1 MATPPKPEDSF
12 PDRKWEDA
20 LAFVAPKDGDL
31 AKVTNRTDVTKDP
44 WFKTDHVAVSDTSG
58 DAGPPSGYDY
68 GWSQGWAA
76 SGGKRYTYQV
86 GFSLTPEVGDNGP
99 DTALSKFIHEPW
111 AIIGPP
117 LNTLIGNSSISVGSF
132 DDGAMML
139 RNVLNHMDFV
149 ENDIKTWVKDINV
162 PDSEMQGT
170 AAGAFKRV
178 LVAVQQ
184 QVAYLHQEVV
194 NRGDIPALIDSA
206 RVKLHDAMFALVT
219 AADTFRNAPGGW
231 PATHVHDI
239 FFNAM
244 AGANLTFSSDRGSV
258 TLDVPELGNPAKPE
272 FWSTLEQ
279 KSKDAWL
286 KGVADVLD
294 IVAKPQMGYVQTAY
308 QAAIDVIPASALTRP
323 PYRDLDA
330 PKPPGDD
337 TNSGDKKPPGDDTN
351 TGDKKPPGDDTN
363 TGDKK
368 PPGDDTNT
376 GDKKPPGDDTNTGDK
391 PPGSGITGP
400 PKTESNVPPPPPQL
414 KTTGPPQTNSGVGA
428 GNTLLD
434 KNNQPI
440 KDSKGNTPDIPPGS
454 HIDPKTGQI
463 IGPDGKPVLGA
474 DKKPLI
480 APPNTHIGPG
490 TTTGNS
496 NSNSKSSQQ
505 QLKEQQELA
514 EKQIKQQKVN
524 QQQQLKDQQELQEK
538 QLKQQQLNQQ
548 QQLKQR
554 KAQEAQEVEQE
565 KAYQKALSQ
574 IRGDAR
580 TESSGNGYGNKTGG
594 GGKNK
599 LNLEE
604 LPPRVNERLPN
615 SRSIGDPKTSVS
627 ERVRT
632 RTSANEPNLAAE
644 ESAVRQSSAMNRT
657 SSNGQPMMP
666 PMGGGGGG
674 GGGERDRERRTWLA
688 EDEETWGTS
697 QAAAPGVIG

>member
-1 MATPPKPEDSF
+1 MATPSKPEDSF

-44 WFKTDHVAVSDTSG
+44 WFKTDHVAVSDTNG

-76 SGGKRYTYQV
+76 SGGSRYTYQI
-86 GFSLTPEVGDNGP
+86 GFSLTPEVGDNGS

-139 RNVLNHMDFV
+139 RNVLNHMDFL
-149 ENDIKTWVKDINV
+149 ENDIKAWVKDINV

-194 NRGDIPALIDSA
+194 NRGDIPTLMDSA
-206 RVKLHDAMFALVT
+206 RVKLHDAMAALVN

-244 AGANLTFSSDRGSV
+244 AGATLTFSADRGSV
-258 TLDVPELGNPAKPE
+258 TLDVPGLGNPVKPE

-279 KSKDAWL
+279 QSKDAWL

-308 QAAIDVIPASALTRP
+308 QAAIDVIPAAALTKP
-323 PYRDLDA
+323 PYRDLNA

-337 TNSGDKKPPGDDTN
+337 TD
-351 TGDKKPPGDDTN
+351 TGDKKPPGDDTD

-368 PPGDDTNT
+368 PPGDDTDT

-400 PKTESNVPPPPPQL
+400 PKTESNVPPPPPQS
-414 KTTGPPQTNSGVGA
+414 KTTGPPQTNEGNGA

-434 KNNQPI
+434 KNNQSI
-440 KDSKGNTPDIPPGS
+440 KDSKGNETQIPPGS
-454 HIDPKTGQI
+454 HINKDGTI
-463 IGPDGKPVLGA
+463 TGPDGKLLLGA
-474 DKKPLI
+474 DKKPLM
-480 APPNTHIGPG
+480 APPNSHIGPG

-496 NSNSKSSQQ
+496 NSNSKTGQQ

-524 QQQQLKDQQELQEK
+524 QQQQLKDQQDLQEK
-538 QLKQQQLNQQ
+538 
-548 QQLKQR
+548 QLKQR

-580 TESSGNGYGNKTGG
+580 TETSGNGYGNKTGG

-604 LPPRVNERLPN
+604 LPPRGNERLPN

-627 ERVRT
+627 DRVRT
-632 RTSANEPNLAAE
+632 RTSADEPNLAAE

-674 GGGERDRERRTWLA
+674 GGGGERDRERRTWLA

>member
-44 WFKTDHVAVSDTSG
+44 WFKPDHVAVSDVSG
-58 DAGPPSGYDY
+58 DAGNPKGYDY
-68 GWSQGWAA
+68 AWSQGWQN
-76 SGGKRYTYQV
+76 GGTRYTYQI
-86 GFSLTPEVGDNGP
+86 GFSLTPEVGANGS

-139 RNVLNHMDFV
+139 RNMLSHMESV
-149 ENDIKTWVKDINV
+149 ETDIKSWVKDIDV

-194 NRGDIPALIDSA
+194 NYGDIPTLIDSA
-206 RVKLHDAMFALVT
+206 RVKLHEAMAALVN
-219 AADTFRNAPGGW
+219 AADAYRNSDIAW
-231 PATHVHDI
+231 PAHHVHDL
-239 FFNAM
+239 FFNALAASTM
-244 AGANLTFSSDRGSV
+244 EFDANGWAHLNVPGLGS
-258 TLDVPELGNPAKPE
+258 PGMPE
-272 FWSTLEQ
+272 FWTTLEQ
-279 KSKDAWL
+279 QAKDAWV
-286 KGVADVLD
+286 KGVVDSLD
-294 IVAKPQMGYVQTAY
+294 TVAKTQMGYVQTAY
-308 QAAIDVIPASALTRP
+308 QGAIDVIPPAALTMP
-323 PYRDLDA
+323 PYRDPNA
-330 PKPPGDD
+330 PKPPGDKPPGSD
-337 TNSGDKKPPGDDTN
+337 TNSGDKPPGS
-351 TGDKKPPGDDTN
+351 
-363 TGDKK
+363 
-368 PPGDDTNT
+368 
-376 GDKKPPGDDTNTGDK
+376 DTNTGDK
-391 PPGSGITGP
+391 PPGSDTNTGDKPPGSDTNSGDKPPGSDTNSGDKPPGSGVTGP
-400 PKTESNVPPPPPQL
+400 PNTNSNLKIPPPQS
-414 KTTGPPQTNSGVGA
+414 KTTGPPQTNTGNGS
-428 GNTLLD
+428 NTLLD
-434 KNNQPI
+434 KNNKSI
-440 KDSKGNTPDIPPGS
+440 KDANGNEAQIPPGS
-454 HIDPKTGQI
+454 HINKDGTI
-463 IGPDGKPVLGA
+463 TGPDGKLLMGA
-474 DKKPLI
+474 DHKPLK
-480 APPNTHIGPG
+480 APPNAHIGPS
-490 TTTGNS
+490 TTGNS
-496 NSNSKSSQQ
+496 GSNSKSGEQ
-505 QLKEQQELA
+505 QLKDQQALA
-514 EKQIKQQKVN
+514 DKQIKQQKAN
-524 QQQQLKDQQELQEK
+524 QQQQLKDQQEIQEK
-538 QLKQQQLNQQ
+538 
-548 QQLKQR
+548 QLKQR

-565 KAYQKALSQ
+565 KAYQKALST

-580 TESSGNGYGNKTGG
+580 TETSGNGYGNKTGG
-594 GGKNK
+594 GGRNK

-604 LPPRVNERLPN
+604 LPPRGN

-674 GGGERDRERRTWLA
+674 GGAGGRDRERRTWLA

-697 QAAAPGVIG
+697 QEAAPGVIG

>member
-1 MATPPKPEDSF
+1 MATPTNPEDSF
-12 PDRKWEDA
+12 PDRKWEDG

-31 AKVTNRTDVTKDP
+31 AKVTNRADVTKDP
-44 WFKTDHVAVSDTSG
+44 WFKSDHRAVSAADG
-58 DAGPPSGYDY
+58 DVGTPSGYDY
-68 GWSQGWAA
+68 GWSQGWTA
-76 SGGKRYTYQV
+76 SGGKSYTYQI
-86 GFSLTPEVGDNGP
+86 GFSLTPEVGDNGS
-99 DTALSKFIHEPW
+99 DTPLSKFIHEPW

-117 LNTLIGNSSISVGSF
+117 LNTLIGNSTTSVGSF

-149 ENDIKTWVKDINV
+149 ENDIKAWVKDINV

-194 NRGDIPALIDSA
+194 NRGDIPTLIDSA

-231 PATHVHDI
+231 PGTHVHDT

-244 AGANLTFSSDRGSV
+244 AGATLTFSSDRGSV
-258 TLDVPELGNPAKPE
+258 TLDVPGLGNPTTPE

-286 KGVADVLD
+286 KQVADVLD
-294 IVAKPQMGYVQTAY
+294 TVAKPQLGYVQTAY
-308 QAAIDVIPASALTRP
+308 QAAIDVIPPSALTKP
-323 PYRDLDA
+323 PYRDPNA
-330 PKPPGDD
+330 PKPP
-337 TNSGDKKPPGDDTN
+337 GDKKPPGDDTGDKKPPGDG
-351 TGDKKPPGDDTN
+351 TGDKKPPGD
-363 TGDKK
+363 G
-368 PPGDDTNT
+368 T

-400 PKTESNVPPPPPQL
+400 PKTESNVPPPPPQS
-414 KTTGPPQTNSGVGA
+414 KTTGPPQTNEGGGG

-454 HIDPKTGQI
+454 HIDPKTNQI

-474 DKKPLI
+474 DKKPLM
-480 APPNTHIGPG
+480 APANSHIGPG
-490 TTTGNS
+490 PSIGNS
-496 NSNSKSSQQ
+496 SSNSKTSQQ

-514 EKQIKQQKVN
+514 EKQIKQQKAN

-565 KAYQKALSQ
+565 KAYQKALSG

-594 GGKNK
+594 GGRNK

-604 LPPRVNERLPN
+604 LPPRGNERLPN
-615 SRSIGDPKTSVS
+615 GRSIGDPKTSVS

-674 GGGERDRERRTWLA
+674 GGGGGRDRERRTWLA